1 LPRLVSPWLDRRRIV
16 SQMSGEHPN
25 ALAYRRT
32 ADAFRSADEVA
43 LAALIA
49 IDVVWHVPGAH
60 PMAGD
65 IRGRDQLAAWLT
77 QLRNKGF
84 WLTEHDVLGN
94 DEHVCALSIMGA
106 QRDGVD
112 VQTRVVSVFH
122 YREGQQLERWFYPE
136 DCAAWDQIFAE

>member
-1 LPRLVSPWLDRRRIV
+1 
-16 SQMSGEHPN
+16 MSAEHPN

-32 ADAFRSADEVA
+32 ADAFRAADQLA
-43 LAALIA
+43 LTALIA
-49 IDVVWHVPGAH
+49 IDVVWHVPGTH

-65 IRGRDQLAAWLT
+65 IRGRDQLVAWLT
-77 QLRNKGF
+77 QVRAKGF

-106 QRDGVD
+106 RRNGVD

-122 YREGQQLERWFYPE
+122 YREGQQLERWFFPE
-136 DCAAWDQIFAE
+136 DGAAWDQIFTE